1 MVKSQ
6 KDEKKNLVEEIDLGS
21 LKEIDFSNLLDK
33 VEEPTEEELL
43 ETKKDLEEDN
53 KSVV

>member
-1 MVKSQ
+1 MVNPQ

-21 LKEIDFSNLLDK
+21 LKEIDFSKLSDSF
-33 VEEPTEEELL
+33 EEPTNDELL
-43 ETKKDLEEDN
+43 KTKKDLEEDN